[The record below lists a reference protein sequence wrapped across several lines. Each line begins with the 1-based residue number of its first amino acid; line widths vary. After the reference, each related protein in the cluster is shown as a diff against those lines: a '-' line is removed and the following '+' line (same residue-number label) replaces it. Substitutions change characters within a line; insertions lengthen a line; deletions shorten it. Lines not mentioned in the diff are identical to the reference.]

1 MQVYRDMELCS
12 SGVEGRAG
20 SRQRETALARARE
33 RDVFH
38 FLCALLDSAHPTR
51 SADTFFVW
59 IIDIL

>member
-1 MQVYRDMELCS
+1 MFRERAISMQVYRDMELYS

-38 FLCALLDSAHPTR
+38 FL
-51 SADTFFVW
+51 
-59 IIDIL
+59 